1 MRPVISVV
9 IPVYQVEPYLRQCLD
24 SVLRQTFRDLEIIAV
39 DDGSPDS
46 CGAICEEYAARDD
59 RVRVIHKPNGGL
71 VSAWKAGVEASTAP
85 YIGFVDGDDWLDPGF
100 YQDLYAAL
108 TASGADV
115 VVGERSEDREGYP
128 PVVSRREETVT
139 YEGPE
144 GIRQLLEKFYTAFLH
159 TDRATLPMT
168 YSRCDKLYRRELIL
182 ANWKYYNEN
191 VSLDEDRIDNS
202 AILAD
207 CKKVLVLS
215 GTGKYHYRIA
225 GGTMSHV
232 YDERQVNTLA
242 QLHASLVAVARD
254 KGIDMD
260 LVLIYTG
267 GAAYRRVYATARQR
281 GVPLST
287 RRDRVRHILS
297 MTPAGALG
305 RYAAA
310 RGGMFAK
317 TFCAMLERGWVMPCV
332 LLVAAH
338 SLTQREAL

>member
-1 MRPVISVV
+1 MAKISVV
-9 IPVYQVEPYLRQCLD
+9 IPVYQVEPYLRRCLD
-24 SVLRQTFRDLEIIAV
+24 SVLCQTFRELEILVV

-46 CGAICEEYAARDD
+46 CGAICEEYAARDG
-59 RVRVIHKPNGGL
+59 RVRVIHKSNGGL

-85 YIGFVDGDDWLDPGF
+85 YIGFVDGDDWVEPGF
-100 YQDLYAAL
+100 FRDLYAAI

-115 VVGERSEDREGYP
+115 VVGERSEDREDRP
-128 PVVSRREETVT
+128 PVTSRREKTVI

-144 GIRQLLEKFYTAFLH
+144 DIRRLLEKFFTSFLH
-159 TDRATLPMT
+159 TDRATLPIT
-168 YSRCDKLYRRELIL
+168 YSRWDKLYRRELIL
-182 ANWKYYNEN
+182 ANWKYYNERI
-191 VSLDEDRIDNS
+191 SLDEDRIANS

-215 GTGKYHYRIA
+215 DTEKYHYRIA
-225 GGTMSHV
+225 GSSMSHV

-242 QLHASLVAVARD
+242 ELYGSLSAVARD
-254 KGIDMD
+254 KGIDMG

-267 GAAYRRVYATARQR
+267 GAAYRRIYSTARQK
-281 GVPLST
+281 GVPLAT

-297 MTPAGALG
+297 LTPAGALG

-310 RGGMFAK
+310 RGGAFTKM
-317 TFCAMLERGWVMPCV
+317 FCAMLERGWVTPCV